1 MVKYTRRYYKK
12 FKKATKTQFNYI
24 ASHYMKY
31 KIKAPY
37 QANFNQNNGLTG
49 DISVTFANVLDTE
62 NGDFAAL
69 SRHYLM
75 YKVTGVAITAIPM
88 FNGDNGNQ
96 FNMKLCGFAMSIL
109 NVNDDATW
117 DGITKS
123 PNAILLGNEKVTKYV
138 KLNSG
143 WFATNN
149 QAVPSMK
156 ICVGSRG
163 VPLAGQLTIN
173 YIVTMYICFKSPA

>member
-1 MVKYTRRYYKK
+1 MVKYRKWGYKNGGK
-12 FKKATKTQFNYI
+12 ISKRQFNYI
-24 ASHYMKY
+24 ASHYMRY

-49 DISVTFANVLDTE
+49 DISVTFANVLDAE
-62 NGDFAAL
+62 NGDFGAL

-88 FNGDNGNQ
+88 MNGDNGNQ

-123 PNAILLGNEKVTKYV
+123 PNAIMIGDQKVTE
-138 KLNSG
+138 
-143 WFATNN
+143 
-149 QAVPSMK
+149 Q
-156 ICVGSRG
+156 
-163 VPLAGQLTIN
+163 
-173 YIVTMYICFKSPA
+173 